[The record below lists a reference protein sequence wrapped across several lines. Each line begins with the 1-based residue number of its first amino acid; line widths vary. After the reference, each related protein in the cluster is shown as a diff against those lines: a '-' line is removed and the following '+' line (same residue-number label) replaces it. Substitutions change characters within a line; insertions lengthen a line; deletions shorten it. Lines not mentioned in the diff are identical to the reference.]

1 MDFLHKIKA
10 IIVLDNSGNRV
21 FCKYFPT
28 DIDPSKRSDTG
39 LVAGGQWASLDRQ
52 KSLEATIHNKSRSGA
67 ERNNYGPYAADG
79 DIMVVED
86 LAVVYD
92 VQPELSFYVVGDANE
107 NILILSSVLSC
118 LVESLQE
125 LLKCHGAIDRRTL
138 LENYDILILVVDEMI
153 DDGIIFEVASS
164 AVVGEI
170 TPFLTDSSGTDNAKK
185 ALGAFGKY
193 IKQNL

>member
-10 IIVLDNSGNRV
+10 VVVLDNAGNRI

-28 DIDPSKRSDTG
+28 DLDPSKRGDTG
-39 LVAGGQWASLDRQ
+39 LVAGSQWASLDKQR
-52 KSLEATIHNKSRSGA
+52 SLEATMHRKSRGA
-67 ERNNYGPYAADG
+67 GVVSNGYADG
-79 DIMVVED
+79 DVMVVDD
-86 LAVVYD
+86 LAIVYD
-92 VQPELSFYVVGDANE
+92 AQQEVSFFIVGDASE
-107 NILILSSVLSC
+107 NILILSGVLSC

-125 LLKCHGAIDRRTL
+125 LLKCHGAVDRRTL

-153 DDGIIFEVASS
+153 DDGVIFEIASS

-170 TPFLTDSSGTDNAKK
+170 TPFLTDNSGADGAKK